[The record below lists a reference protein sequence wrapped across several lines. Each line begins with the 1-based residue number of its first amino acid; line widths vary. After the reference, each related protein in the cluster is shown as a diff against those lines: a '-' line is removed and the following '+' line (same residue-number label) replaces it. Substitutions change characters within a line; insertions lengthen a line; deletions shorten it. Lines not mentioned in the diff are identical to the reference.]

1 VTEYGGVRPLAKDR
15 DMNSMAEIFPK
26 PPRFV
31 VQSDL
36 FGVYVRDTFSGHAVR
51 DGKENVIRFP
61 DSKRDEIQ
69 DIADHMNELT
79 AGISFEDS
87 AVNIPTDQELAA

>member
-1 VTEYGGVRPLAKDR
+1 
-15 DMNSMAEIFPK
+15 MNSMAEIFPK
-26 PPRFV
+26 PTRFV

-61 DSKRDEIQ
+61 SDKRDEIQ
-69 DIADHMNELT
+69 EIADQMNELT

-87 AVNIPTDQELAA
+87 AVHISSDEELAA

>member
-1 VTEYGGVRPLAKDR
+1 
-15 DMNSMAEIFPK
+15 MNSMAEIFPK
-26 PPRFV
+26 PARFV

-36 FGVYVRDTFSGHAVR
+36 FGVYVRDTFSGQAVR

-61 DSKRDEIQ
+61 SDKRDEIQ
-69 DIADHMNELT
+69 DIADQMNELT

-87 AVNIPTDQELAA
+87 AVHILTDEELAA